1 MKRKNWG
8 LDEEGRKM
16 TEKLA
21 NEAEVVA
28 ISATAAKCLRSSMK
42 KKKKI
47 M

>member
-1 MKRKNWG
+1 MNWG
-8 LDEEGRKM
+8 FDEEGRDM
-16 TEKLA
+16 TEKRA

-42 KKKKI
+42 KKMKI